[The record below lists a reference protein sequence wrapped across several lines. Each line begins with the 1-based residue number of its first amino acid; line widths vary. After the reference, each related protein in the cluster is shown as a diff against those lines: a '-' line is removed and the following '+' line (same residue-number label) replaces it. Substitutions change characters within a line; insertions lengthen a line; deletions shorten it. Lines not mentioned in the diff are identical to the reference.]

1 MKAIVRIIQG
11 KPTLLIILSIMI
23 GRTTPPRDDPETMI
37 PKAAARLLKNQVT
50 SEDMEALKTALDPM
64 DATMDCARKNW

>member
-1 MKAIVRIIQG
+1 
-11 KPTLLIILSIMI
+11 MI

-64 DATMDCARKNW
+64 DATMDCERKNW